1 MVKAIME
8 TRLKTRLY
16 TNLNISTDEIVQA
29 SVDTSCV
36 FMGDQ
41 YRVKRICTKID
52 NDLMAIMDV
61 HLKERASHY
70 SLNQDNR
77 EVN

>member
-1 MVKAIME
+1 MAKVIVE
-8 TRLKTRLY
+8 TSPDI
-16 TNLNISTDEIVQA
+16 NLNISTDEIVQA
-29 SVDTSCV
+29 SVDTSGG
-36 FMGDQ
+36 FMEDQ
-41 YRVKRICTKID
+41 YRVKRICTNTD
-52 NDLMAIMDV
+52 HDLMAIMDA

>member
-1 MVKAIME
+1 MAKAIME

-29 SVDTSCV
+29 GVDTSCV
-36 FMGDQ
+36 FMEDQ
-41 YRVKRICTKID
+41 YRVKRICTKKD
-52 NDLMAIMDV
+52 NDSKAIMDA

-70 SLNQDNR
+70 S
-77 EVN
+77 